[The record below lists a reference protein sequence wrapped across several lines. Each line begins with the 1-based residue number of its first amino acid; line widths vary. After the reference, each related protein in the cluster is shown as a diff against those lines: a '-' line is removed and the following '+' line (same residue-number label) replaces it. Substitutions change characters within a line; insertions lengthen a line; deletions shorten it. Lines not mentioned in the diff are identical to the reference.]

1 MESTV
6 SVNRVGFEVAPMNI
20 CILYGGKSGEHEV
33 SLKSAASVVKNLDP
47 SRYRVTAIGIDK
59 AGRWHRQEIIVST
72 LVPGQGDA
80 LSIVPSGQPVSIVPS
95 DGIYEG
101 SRRLEV
107 DCVFPVLHGNFGED
121 GTIQGLLELAGL
133 PYVGAGVLGS
143 AASMDKETAKR
154 LWRDAGLPIV
164 DFEVIHKTSTAEA
177 RNAAGT
183 RLGWPLFVKPCS
195 AGSSLGASRVD
206 DARDL
211 DAAVGHALQ
220 FDTRVLLERYVDA
233 REIECAVIGNAEPHA
248 YVPGEII
255 PGNSHGFYD
264 YDAKYTDPDG
274 AKLVAEASLN
284 TATRERIM
292 RTAEAAYAVVRCE
305 GMARVDFFLE
315 RATGALFLN
324 EINTIPG
331 FTNISMF
338 PRMCEASGLT
348 YPKILDTL
356 IALALQRNEVRKGL
370 RYQK

>member
-1 MESTV
+1 
-6 SVNRVGFEVAPMNI
+6 MNI

-47 SRYRVTAIGIDK
+47 SKYRVTGIGIDK
-59 AGRWHRQEIIVST
+59 AGRWHLQETVVST

-80 LSIVPSGQPVSIVPS
+80 LSIVPSCHPVSVVPS
-95 DGIYEG
+95 DGIHEG
-101 SRRLEV
+101 SGRLDV

-154 LWRDAGLPIV
+154 LWRDAGLPII
-164 DFEVIHKTSTAEA
+164 DFEVIHRANTTEDRK
-177 RNAAGT
+177 AAGT
-183 RLGWPLFVKPCS
+183 RLGWPIFVKPCS
-195 AGSSLGASRVD
+195 AGSSLGASRVND
-206 DARDL
+206 ERGL
-211 DAAVGHALQ
+211 DAALAHALQ
-220 FDTRVLLERYVDA
+220 FDTRALLERYVDA
-233 REIECAVIGNAEPHA
+233 REIECAVIGNAKPRA

-255 PGNSHGFYD
+255 PGKSHGFYD

-274 AKLVAEASLN
+274 AKLVAEASLDA
-284 TATRERIM
+284 ATRERVMSI
-292 RTAEAAYAVVRCE
+292 AEAAYAAVRCE

-315 RATGALFLN
+315 RKTGVVFLN

-338 PRMCEASGLT
+338 PRMCEASGLA
-348 YPKILDTL
+348 YPDLLDKL
-356 IALALQRNEVRKGL
+356 ISLALNRHEERSSL